1 MIFAPPMNAKNHRTN
16 RSFAF
21 SVKGHC
27 GTCRETVFALDRKQV
42 VQAIFREIP
51 IPLGCGQCGSVRL
64 ATSTERSAL
73 GYFLSEQTLPIELT
87 DVHLMSAE
95 FESRADPLSA
105 LEIAQFKLPAR
116 LDLECNA

>member
-1 MIFAPPMNAKNHRTN
+1 MIFAPPMTATNRRTN
-16 RSFAF
+16 RSLTF

-27 GTCRETVFALDRKQV
+27 GTCRETVFSLDRKQV

-51 IPLGCGQCGSVRL
+51 IPLGCGQCGAVRL

-87 DVHLMSAE
+87 DVHLMSADI
-95 FESRADPLSA
+95 ESRAD
-105 LEIAQFKLPAR
+105 R
-116 LDLECNA
+116 LLANCHAD